1 MNKLKRIL
9 IVLLLAVPLAVAGL
23 YLFKTLDARDGL
35 TSSQVNCVLKDS
47 RGYLWFGTTAGLY
60 RYDGY
65 TFRNFQCNSQDG
77 SSLPDSYI
85 ISMQETLE
93 GTLWIE
99 TSAGFCVYHPQT
111 ENFERDMK
119 QVYARMGIEGQPNV
133 VYVDRHKNFWASI
146 PNKGVVA
153 YNQQQQTSYEFG
165 YTNDAVGIPQ
175 GVICSISECR
185 DGAVLVYDDGR
196 LVCCDIM
203 HQQHTVWQ
211 TDFIAEHGLRRSKSL
226 KAFADQMDNIW
237 LYGQGTLMMYNK
249 NTNQW
254 DTNIGNQLGLT
265 GISVDHIVNGMAGD
279 KRGNIWIGSDQLGLM
294 KMDEVWY
301 SLLRQQY
308 L

>member
-1 MNKLKRIL
+1 MNRIKRLL
-9 IVLLLAVPLAVAGL
+9 IVLLLAIPLAVAGV

-119 QVYARMGIEGQPNV
+119 QVYTRMGIEGQPNV

-153 YNQQQQTSYEFG
+153 YNQQQQTNYEFG

-175 GVICSISECR
+175 GNIVSISECR
-185 DGAVLVYDDGR
+185 DGAILVYEDGR

-203 HQQHTVWQ
+203 HQQHTVWGNS
-211 TDFIAEHGLRRSKSL
+211 TATNSR
-226 KAFADQMDNIW
+226 NI
-237 LYGQGTLMMYNK
+237 N
-249 NTNQW
+249 
-254 DTNIGNQLGLT
+254 
-265 GISVDHIVNGMAGD
+265 HIV
-279 KRGNIWIGSDQLGLM
+279 GNINLEIINIQTIPIRIRLTYNCNSYILSCKFGKVNWSVCL
-294 KMDEVWY
+294 VCFVVY
-301 SLLRQQY
+301 SQRIQY
-308 L
+308 YHIASI

>member
-153 YNQQQQTSYEFG
+153 YNQQQQTSLFY
-165 YTNDAVGIPQ
+165 Q
-175 GVICSISECR
+175 RMS
-185 DGAVLVYDDGR
+185 
-196 LVCCDIM
+196 
-203 HQQHTVWQ
+203 
-211 TDFIAEHGLRRSKSL
+211 RRSR
-226 KAFADQMDNIW
+226 
-237 LYGQGTLMMYNK
+237 T
-249 NTNQW
+249 
-254 DTNIGNQLGLT
+254 
-265 GISVDHIVNGMAGD
+265 SV
-279 KRGNIWIGSDQLGLM
+279 
-294 KMDEVWY
+294 
-301 SLLRQQY
+301 
-308 L
+308 